1 VKLPPIFG
9 GASKESEEKTTLFGL
24 TNFMTFQT
32 AAQMKIHGA
41 GTELLHADRQTD
53 TVTGGIVTFCKFLLR
68 TRLITGR
75 STSVVASSCRMHCAI
90 QNGLMFDV
98 E

>member
-1 VKLPPIFG
+1 VKLLPIFG
-9 GASKESEEKTTLFGL
+9 VASKESEKKTTLFGL

-32 AAQMKIHGA
+32 AAQMKIRVA

-68 TRLITGR
+68 TRVITGR
-75 STSVVASSCRMHCAI
+75 STSVVASSCRMLHAA
-90 QNGLMFDV
+90 QNGLMSDV